1 MLSSRL
7 VVSWRVSPLPVL
19 IRATSQSASPD
30 LNLIT
35 PELTHMI
42 YSLILMFLILLNIIP
57 IWIFN
62 GHNLHFNL
70 QRDSYTEVRRWMG
83 VLWMLLKLLL
93 PFSSTRAPRQWKSG
107 SGHPLDRE
115 ERKLPH
121 TGSVRSHVTWLNNH
135 WTTHHEIWVL
145 VLALSWTCC
154 KTYS

>member
-7 VVSWRVSPLPVL
+7 LVSWSFPTACLTKGHLSISFTWPQFNYP
-19 IRATSQSASPD
+19 RANSYG
-30 LNLIT
+30 IF
-35 PELTHMI
+35 
-42 YSLILMFLILLNIIP
+42 ILMFLILLNIIP

-62 GHNLHFNL
+62 GQNLHFNL
-70 QRDSYTEVRRWMG
+70 QRDSYTKVRRWMG

-93 PFSSTRAPRQWKSG
+93 SFSSTRAPRQWKSG

-121 TGSVRSHVTWLNNH
+121 TGSVQSHVTWLNNH
-135 WTTHHEIWVL
+135 WTTHLEIWVL